1 MAKNNKDLIDK
12 DIAQIVVE
20 MSDLIARITRTE
32 AKNNVIPRF
41 NQPKT
46 VAYLDAEFRVHKDI
60 PEELKQGI
68 FAKPKTYPAKLR
80 FANARNWDDSKKDVR
95 GLSIRLSNVQG
106 KVLWGEPGKQDFI
119 LNSHPAL
126 FVATPE
132 EFLDFI
138 RARSKGK
145 LGMLLF
151 FLHPLK
157 PHLKS
162 LLTVL
167 TSQKKHLS
175 PLDIRYWSTVPYR
188 LGETDNQVVKYS
200 VIPAS
205 DYKTLVAVNPGE
217 NQLRAAIKAHLQ
229 EGTASFDFA
238 VQKQVNPDTMPIED
252 ASVIWDEAV
261 SPFIPVATITI
272 KNQDVDSPEALTAGE
287 QSNFNPWQSL
297 AAHEPLGR
305 MNLVRKIVYANAAQL
320 RKNIDKR
327 SNKT

>member
-1 MAKNNKDLIDK
+1 MMKNDKGFAEK

-20 MSDLIARITRTE
+20 MSGLIARIARTE
-32 AKNNVIPRF
+32 AVNNSIPRF

-46 VAYLDAEFRVHKDI
+46 VAYLDAEFKVHKDI
-60 PEELKQGI
+60 PDELKQGI

-95 GLSIRLSNVQG
+95 GLSIRLANVQG
-106 KVLWGEPGKQDFI
+106 KVLWGEPGLQDFI

-138 RARSKGK
+138 QARSEGK
-145 LGMLLF
+145 LKMLLF
-151 FLHPLK
+151 FLNPLK

-175 PLDIRYWSTVPYR
+175 PFDIRYWSTVPYR
-188 LGETDNQVVKYS
+188 LGEAGNQVVKYS
-200 VIPAS
+200 AIPCS
-205 DYKTLVAVNPGE
+205 DYVTTEVVNPGG
-217 NQLRAAIKAHLQ
+217 NQLRAAVKAHLQ
-229 EGTASFDFA
+229 EGLACFDFA
-238 VQKQVNPDTMPIED
+238 VQKQVNPLTMPIED
-252 ASVIWDEAV
+252 ASVIWDEV
-261 SPFIPVATITI
+261 ESPFIPVATITI
-272 KNQDVDSPEALTAGE
+272 KNQSVDSPEVLTAGE

-305 MNLVRKIVYANAAQL
+305 MNLVRKVVYANAAKL
-320 RKNIDKR
+320 RRKHR
-327 SNKT
+327 HQE